1 MRTIFQIFSFN
12 NIKKTNMNKTPTLST
27 STKTTPSTKTATKTV
42 KKATAVKRVKDV
54 LEPVSKPELE
64 CQPEV
69 TNNVTVGQDAT
80 EVVESTP
87 SFRQRL
93 ENLIQANQS
102 HMLVMKSQVVELKK
116 LQREHEQLLKD
127 ASRKTKSKKHVRDFT
142 KPRRSTGFA
151 EPVIVSDELY
161 AFLLKTKATMKDPTF
176 TPSSQE
182 EYDNWPR
189 IPVKTGIPVARTDV
203 TSHLSKYIKEHNLQN
218 PNERREIVPDAA
230 LKKLFSEPVENS
242 KSDPSKKVYTYL
254 KLQTYVNHHFP
265 ARKVETTV

>member
-1 MRTIFQIFSFN
+1 
-12 NIKKTNMNKTPTLST
+12 MNKTPTLASST
-27 STKTTPSTKTATKTV
+27 RTTPSIKSTTTKTV
-42 KKATAVKRVKDV
+42 KKAAAVKRVKEV
-54 LEPVSKPELE
+54 SEPVSKVEVE
-64 CQPEV
+64 CKPEV
-69 TNNVTVGQDAT
+69 VNNVTVVQDNAT

-102 HMLVMKSQVVELKK
+102 HMLVIKSQVVELKK

-127 ASRKTKSKKHVRDFT
+127 ASRKTKPKKHVRDFT

-151 EPVIVSDELY
+151 EPVVVSDELY
-161 AFLLKTKATMKDPTF
+161 AFLLKTKATMKDTTF